1 MEQSGDFSARKC
13 STSSLL
19 GLSGRL
25 KRLFAVILIVCMNMV
40 LTGQLMAQSKMIAI
54 KGKVIS
60 GIDKETIVGATIL
73 IKGTGSGTSTDVDG
87 NFALEVP
94 TDAVLVVSC
103 IGFRSQEVVVG
114 GRTELNIVMEVES
127 VDLEDV
133 VIVGYGT
140 QKKVNLTGAVASVS
154 TKDLEG
160 KPVSNVVEAL
170 QGTTPGLIIQQSNS
184 QPGMRPSINIRG
196 LNTMNNNDPMVIID
210 GIIGD
215 IQNVNPSDIENIS
228 VLKDASSTAIYG
240 SRASNGVILITTK
253 KGSAHKT
260 EVNYQFMYGWQKPTC
275 LPTVV
280 DSWVY
285 AELRNEAL
293 INSGRPA
300 AFTPAQID
308 AFRHGGPNVKWI
320 EELYKEVTPQQSHSL
335 SVSGGNDHTTYL
347 LSLGYMDQNSMF
359 KGPDYGL
366 KRYNAR
372 LNVHSKV
379 YENLTVDATVSYA
392 RNEIKDHAYWT
403 EWLIEQANR
412 MPAIYPIKDENGNY
426 TFPSGS
432 NSNALSRLE
441 MGGYRK
447 SANDDLSAT
456 LSAELK
462 LYDGLKLKGM
472 VGGQLYN
479 NRLHENRKAIE
490 IPGSGDTEN
499 RMTENFGRTQ
509 NITTNLM
516 LTYDKTFGKHT
527 IGAMAGYSYEGSRDN
542 SFQTYRL
549 TDAPGYDIM
558 VGEQTTHTGNQGW
571 AGDWSIYSV
580 FGRVNYNYDERYL
593 FEANLRDDMSSKFA
607 KGNRSALFPSF
618 SFGWRISEENFFEN
632 LRPYIPS
639 LKLRGSWGLVGN
651 NRIDN
656 YQYMSAVSVA
666 PGYSFGNT
674 IVNTASFNAA
684 NVDMKWETTRMANI
698 GADVS
703 LLNNSLTLS
712 ADFFHNMTRD
722 ILIALPVPGL
732 YGSGAPIQNAGKVK
746 NYGWELALNYRF
758 KTVGIEHFITAN
770 VSDSRN
776 EVVDTEGTEWIN
788 GADVNTI
795 IREGYPIN
803 SYYAYRSDGFF
814 QNDEEVA
821 AGPHLDGITPKPG
834 DIRYIDK
841 SGPGGKRDGVVK
853 EDDDRFIL
861 GNNFP
866 HYTYGFSYGFN
877 WKGIDF
883 SMFWQGVGQRS
894 VWLRGE
900 SVEAFHN
907 NNEGP
912 VLDFHIDRW
921 TPTNPNATYPRLTVG
936 TESANNAAKSDFWIQ
951 DGSYLRLKNIQL
963 GYTLPQKWTRKACIQ
978 DLRIYV
984 SGQNLFT
991 HSNIKGGWDPETTDG
1006 GGRIYPVA
1014 KVVSLGVN
1022 VKF

>member
-1 MEQSGDFSARKC
+1 MKQSSNSGAHRC
-13 STSSLL
+13 TMLSLK
-19 GLSGRL
+19 GTATA
-25 KRLFAVILIVCMNMV
+25 KRLFAMACIVCVNIV
-40 LTGQLMAQSKMIAI
+40 LAGSLLAQQGTIAI
-54 KGKVIS
+54 KGKITS
-60 GIDKETIVGATIL
+60 SADREALIGATVL
-73 IKGTGSGTSTDVDG
+73 IKGMGTGTAADVNG
-87 NFALEVP
+87 EFSLSVEP
-94 TDAVLVVSC
+94 DAVLVISC
-103 IGFRSQEVVVG
+103 IGFRSQEVEVKG
-114 GRTELNIVMEVES
+114 KTFLNIVLEPDAVT
-127 VDLEDV
+127 LEDV
-133 VIVGYGT
+133 VVVGYGT
-140 QKKVNLTGAVASVS
+140 QKKVNLTGAVASIS
-154 TKDLEG
+154 SKELEG
-160 KPVSNVVEAL
+160 KPIANVVEAL
-170 QGTTPGLIIQQSNS
+170 QGTSPGLVIQQSNS
-184 QPGMRPSINIRG
+184 QPGARPAINIRG

-215 IQNVNPSDIENIS
+215 IQNLNPSDIESVS

-260 EVNYQFMYGWQKPTC
+260 EVNYQFMYGWQDPTC

-280 DSWVY
+280 DSWIY

-293 INSGRPA
+293 VNSGRPA
-300 AFTPAQID
+300 AFTPAQIEHY
-308 AFRHGGPNVKWI
+308 RNGGPNVKWI
-320 EELYKEVTPQQSHSL
+320 KELYKKASPQMSHSL
-335 SVSGGNDHTTYL
+335 SFSGGNDRTTYL
-347 LSLGYMDQNSMF
+347 LSLGYMDQSSMF
-359 KGPDYGL
+359 KGPNYGL
-366 KRYNAR
+366 NRYNAR
-372 LNVHSKV
+372 LNLHHKM
-379 YENLTVDATVSYA
+379 YENLTIDATVAYA

-403 EWLIEQANR
+403 EWIIEQANR
-412 MPAIYPIKDENGNY
+412 MPSIYPIKDENGNY
-426 TFPSGS
+426 TLPSGS

-441 MGGYRK
+441 KGGYRK
-447 SANDDLSAT
+447 NMNDDLSAT

-479 NRLHENRKAIE
+479 NRMHENRKAIDM
-490 IPGSGDTEN
+490 PGSGDTEN
-499 RMTENFGRTQ
+499 KMTENFGRSQ

-527 IGAMAGYSYEGSRDN
+527 VGAMVGYSYEGNRDN
-542 SFQTYRL
+542 SFETFRR
-549 TDAPGYDIM
+549 TDAPNYDIM
-558 VGEQTTHTGNQGW
+558 AGAQTNNTGNQGW

-580 FGRVNYNYDERYL
+580 FARLNYNYEGRYL

-618 SFGWRISEENFFEN
+618 SLGWRISEEKFFEGA
-632 LRPYIPS
+632 RDYVSS

-656 YQYMSAVSVA
+656 YQYLSTVSVT
-666 PGYSFGNT
+666 PGYNFGSN
-674 IVNTASFNAA
+674 IVNTAGFGTA
-684 NVDMKWETTRMANI
+684 NTDMKWETTRMADI
-698 GADVS
+698 GVDLGLFDNA
-703 LLNNSLTLS
+703 LTVT

-722 ILIALPVPGL
+722 ILVALPVPGI
-732 YGSGAPIQNAGKVK
+732 YGGGAPIQNAGKVK
-746 NYGWELALNYRF
+746 NYGWEVAATYRF
-758 KTVGIEHFITAN
+758 KTAGIEHTISGN

-776 EVVDTEGTEWIN
+776 EVVDTKGVQWIN
-788 GADVNTI
+788 GTDVNTI

-814 QNDEEVA
+814 QNEAEVA
-821 AGPHLDGITPKPG
+821 KGPHLDGITPKPG

-841 SGPGGKRDGVVK
+841 SGPGGKRDGVIK

-866 HYTYGFSYGFN
+866 HYTYGFSYAFN

-883 SMFWQGVGQRS
+883 SMFWQGVGRRS

-912 VLDFHIDRW
+912 VLDFHQDRW
-921 TPTNPNATYPRLTVG
+921 TPANPNATYPRLTIG
-936 TESANNAAKSDFWIQ
+936 SESANNAAKSDFWIQ
-951 DGSYLRLKNIQL
+951 DGSYLRLKNLQL
-963 GYTLPQKWTRKACIQ
+963 GYTLPERWMSKAHIK

-991 HSNIKGGWDPETTDG
+991 HSHIKGGWDPETTDG
-1006 GGRIYPVA
+1006 GGRIYPVSR
-1014 KVVSLGVN
+1014 VISLGMN
-1022 VKF
+1022 IKF